1 MTKAR
6 HWCKTRGG
14 LAVFQ
19 AEEQAC
25 GAEKPGRECNG
36 TADVVENMSCDAS
49 RARMGIRKIEKRVSE
64 TGACGLDCAEK
75 FERKKKKTTT
85 HVQTNEDASVRG
97 NTFNGRRRVTEN
109 KKMKIEYATN

>member
-49 RARMGIRKIEKRVSE
+49 RARMGIRKIEKEYPKQARADS
-64 TGACGLDCAEK
+64 TA
-75 FERKKKKTTT
+75 RKNSNGK
-85 HVQTNEDASVRG
+85 NENDHARA
-97 NTFNGRRRVTEN
+97 NE
-109 KKMKIEYATN
+109 